1 MGKLDPTFMLPS
13 YGKEFEQ
20 DVFGKENLF
29 SVLLLLF
36 SC

>member
-1 MGKLDPTFMLPS
+1 MDKLDPTFMLPS
-13 YGKEFEQ
+13 YGKDFEQ
-20 DVFGKENLF
+20 DVCAKGNLF

>member
-1 MGKLDPTFMLPS
+1 MDKLDPTFMLPS
-13 YGKEFEQ
+13 YGKDFEQ
-20 DVFGKENLF
+20 DVCKGNLF